1 MTPLGQGIATG
12 RRASDRR
19 GPPSSGWRARL
30 RERWQAQ
37 PRRQQ
42 AMVAVALG
50 LLAGAL
56 VWWVALAPALSTLRA
71 APQRH
76 DALDQQLQRMR
87 SLQGQAQALQSLPRV
102 GRDDVRRALEA
113 SVTEQMGP
121 VARLQFAGDGAT
133 LTLSGVRG
141 DALAQW
147 LAQARIDAR
156 ARPSEARLSRNAAG
170 LWEGTLALHLP
181 PKGG

>member
-1 MTPLGQGIATG
+1 MTPLS
-12 RRASDRR
+12 RRASDRS
-19 GPPSSGWRARL
+19 GTSSTGWRGRL

-42 AMVAVALG
+42 AMVAIALG

-56 VWWVALAPALSTLRA
+56 VWWVALAPALSTLRD

-76 DALDQQLQRMR
+76 HALDQQLQRMR

-102 GRDDVRRALEA
+102 GRDDARRALEA
-113 SVTEQMGP
+113 SVAEQMGLA
-121 VARLQFAGDGAT
+121 ARLQFTGDGAT

-141 DALAQW
+141 EALALW

-170 LWEGTLALHLP
+170 LWEGTLALQLP
-181 PKGG
+181 PRGG